1 MIVFL
6 FSGWLVSAETE
17 TGRAQTNPRVTP
29 NEAERVM
36 QALTGE
42 NDADFEALIDPCF
55 VSNGQ
60 RICPGTDSDPDAAVT
75 PGSPPQRAVT
85 WLPDVRG
92 ELTTSLALE
101 DRIRERLAAGG
112 GQEALADAMRLAALA
127 ESGGGAPL
135 LISISLLGDC
145 LYASGRFGEAEVQY
159 RRVLALRL
167 PKSNGGGP
175 GSYMATASLLGK
187 LANVYAAQNNLAR
200 AFKLSERAVRLGGD
214 GIDPDGA
221 WVLYNHARLAW
232 RVQRYDEASRYFRR
246 GADLFFNFYGDDS
259 REAAYGLDMAG
270 RLAMQRQD
278 WREAVVLLRRA
289 AAVQQRALDLRRSSQ
304 NAEPDERG
312 AYVFTDLAAAAY
324 ALAEEQ
330 PGERDALLSEA
341 FETAQLAN
349 QKTAAAALS
358 QMAARQAKGT
368 GALADLLRHQ
378 QDLVAEWHRTNRRL
392 ADALL
397 VSNPKERAEDAA
409 ALRRRLADQERE
421 IRQTDLRVAADFP
434 GYFDLMKP
442 TPLSLADVQQLLI
455 EGEALVQFAIA
466 DNDVFVWAVS
476 KDGASWRKAGLSTSE
491 IAEHVQALRCGLDSE
506 AWDNSRCREL
516 TGKNYTA
523 SDEQAGKPLPF
534 DYARAHKLYVALFGT
549 AEDLIN
555 GKHLLLMPSG
565 ALTQL
570 PFQVLVTAQPKD
582 GDNRSIAW
590 LIRDHPLTVLPAVSS
605 LKALRRVARPSAATR
620 PMIGFG
626 NPLLD
631 GPDSAYAHLAQLAR
645 DRTAC
650 ATTPLGQLG
659 QAAGPHASV
668 AQVETRGG
676 LADVSYLRG
685 QPPLP
690 ETADELC
697 AVARDVHADA
707 TDIYL
712 GARATE
718 REVKRLSMS
727 GQLAR
732 YHIVHFA
739 THGALA
745 GQVTGNNEPGLL
757 LTPPDKPS
765 EEDDGYLTASEI
777 AALKLDADWVILSAC
792 NTAAGGAKGAE
803 ALSGLARAFFYA
815 QARALLVSHWAVN
828 SDATVKLITG
838 AMGRLANKDIGRAE
852 AMRELMLALI
862 DHGEPAEAHPAFWA
876 PFVVVGNGGTSQ

>member
-1 MIVFL
+1 MKSFSAGLFAASMIVFL

-17 TGRAQTNPRVTP
+17 TARAQTNPGVMP

-36 QALTGE
+36 RALTGE

-75 PGSPPQRAVT
+75 PGSPPERAVT

-92 ELTTSLALE
+92 ELTTSLTLE
-101 DRIRERLAAGG
+101 DRIRERLAAGV

-159 RRVLALRL
+159 RRVLALEL
-167 PKSNGGGP
+167 LKSPQGGP
-175 GSYMATASLLGK
+175 GLFIGAASLLGK

-200 AFKLSERAVRLGGD
+200 AFKLSERAIRLAGD

-221 WVLYNHARLAW
+221 SVFYNHARLAW
-232 RVQRYDEASRYFRR
+232 RVQHYDEASRYFRQ

-289 AAVQQRALDLRRSSQ
+289 AALERRALDMRRSSQ

-312 AYVFTDLAAAAY
+312 AYIFIDLAAAAY
-324 ALAEEQ
+324 QLAEEQ

-341 FETAQLAN
+341 LEAAQWAN

-368 GALADLLRHQ
+368 GALADLVRHQ

-397 VSNPKERAEDAA
+397 VSNPRNSAEDAA
-409 ALRRRLADQERE
+409 VLRRLLADQERE

-434 GYFDLMKP
+434 DYFDLMKP
-442 TPLSLADVQQLLI
+442 APLSLGDVQRLLTG
-455 EGEALVQFAIA
+455 GEALVQFAVA
-466 DNDVFVWAVS
+466 DNDFFVWVVS
-476 KDGASWRKAGLSTSE
+476 KDGASWRKAGLSASE
-491 IAEHVQALRCGLDSE
+491 ISEHVQALRCGLDSE
-506 AWDNSRCREL
+506 AWDNPRCAAL
-516 TGKNYTA
+516 TGEHYTD

-534 DYARAHKLYVALFGT
+534 DHARAHKLYEALFGA
-549 AEDLIN
+549 AEDLIQ
-555 GKHLLLMPSG
+555 GKHLLLVPSG

-570 PFQVLVTAQPKD
+570 PFQVLVTAPPPKD
-582 GDNRSIAW
+582 SDNRSIAW
-590 LIRDHPLTVLPAVSS
+590 LIRDHALTVLPAVSS
-605 LKALRRVARPSAATR
+605 LKALRRVARPSAATK

-631 GPDSAYAHLAQLAR
+631 GPDSAYAQGAQLAR
-645 DRTAC
+645 DRAACTAI
-650 ATTPLGQLG
+650 PLRQVAL
-659 QAAGPHASV
+659 AAGPHTSL

-676 LADVSYLRG
+676 LADVSYLRE

-707 TDIYL
+707 NDIYL

-718 REVKRLSMS
+718 REVKRLSMT
-727 GQLAR
+727 GQLGSIS
-732 YHIVHFA
+732 H
-739 THGALA
+739 
-745 GQVTGNNEPGLL
+745 
-757 LTPPDKPS
+757 
-765 EEDDGYLTASEI
+765 
-777 AALKLDADWVILSAC
+777 
-792 NTAAGGAKGAE
+792 
-803 ALSGLARAFFYA
+803 RAFCDPR
-815 QARALLVSHWAVN
+815 RAC
-828 SDATVKLITG
+828 G
-838 AMGRLANKDIGRAE
+838 AGDR
-852 AMRELMLALI
+852 
-862 DHGEPAEAHPAFWA
+862 
-876 PFVVVGNGGTSQ
+876 Q